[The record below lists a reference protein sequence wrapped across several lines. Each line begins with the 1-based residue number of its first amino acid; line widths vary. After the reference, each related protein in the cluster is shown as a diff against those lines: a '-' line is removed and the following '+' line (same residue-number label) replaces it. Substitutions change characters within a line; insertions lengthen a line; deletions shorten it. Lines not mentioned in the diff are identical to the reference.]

1 MNWVVVATAPDQLTA
16 EVWAGLLEDAGL
28 PAMVNP
34 ADAVSFLGVSGA
46 GCRLMVPA
54 ERLEEARDLLVAQ
67 AGRRPRLEL
76 VESPGDD
83 EPPAA

>member
-1 MNWVVVATAPDQLTA
+1 MNWAVVATAPDQLTA
-16 EVWAGLLEDAGL
+16 ELWVGLLEGAGV

-46 GCRLMVPA
+46 GCRVMVAA

-67 AGRRPRLEL
+67 AGRRPPLQV
-76 VESPGDD
+76 VEPPDD